1 MPRLPYGQRIGG
13 NMAGTKYAN
22 NGNARTKPRNRLRQ
36 EGRPCHLCGQPI
48 DYDLPSGDPWSF
60 ELDHVVPLARGGAPW
75 DYANAAASHRIC
87 NQRKGKK
94 MPTDGQAFEIRRTRL
109 F

>member
-1 MPRLPYGQRIGG
+1 MPRLPYGETIGG

-22 NGNARTKPRNRLRQ
+22 NGNARTKLRNRLKQ

-48 DYDLPSGDPWSF
+48 DYGLPSGHPWSF
-60 ELDHVVPLARGGAPW
+60 ELDHVVPLARGGDPW
-75 DYANAAASHRIC
+75 GYDNAAASHRIC
-87 NQRKGKK
+87 NQRKGKA
-94 MPTDGQAFEIRRTRL
+94 MPGDGAAREIRRTRL